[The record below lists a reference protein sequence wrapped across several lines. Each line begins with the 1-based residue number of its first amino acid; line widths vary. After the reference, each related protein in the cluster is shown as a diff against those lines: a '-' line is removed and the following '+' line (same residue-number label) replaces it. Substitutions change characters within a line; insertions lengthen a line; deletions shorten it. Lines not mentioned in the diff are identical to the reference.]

1 MADPHQVHSLIASA
15 ISECSK
21 DNSAGMVHSEEAKI
35 MAKCVV
41 DRLGDAGFQIVL
53 LTKKSAAS
61 VTSVG

>member
-1 MADPHQVHSLIASA
+1 MADPHQVQSLIAFA

-21 DNSAGMVHSEEAKI
+21 HNSGGIVHSEEAKI

-53 LTKKSAAS
+53 LTTNSA
-61 VTSVG
+61 TSAG